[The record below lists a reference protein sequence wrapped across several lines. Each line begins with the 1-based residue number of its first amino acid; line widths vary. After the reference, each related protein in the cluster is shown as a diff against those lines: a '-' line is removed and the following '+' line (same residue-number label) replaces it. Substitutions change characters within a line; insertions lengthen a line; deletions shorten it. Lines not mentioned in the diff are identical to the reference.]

1 MSIGI
6 DRVRMEKLMS
16 EAVFPF
22 SPAGAMRGGVQAHAW
37 TWRRAA
43 GRATLILSLLT
54 LLLTGCARGPHVL
67 PEDQQITIDRSLI
80 EYPAGF
86 DLKPYVENLTAPTA
100 IAFDTF
106 GTLFVAEGG
115 IDGAEPHI
123 FALRPDGTR
132 FDVFPVGRRVP
143 FVKSGFRIYGPV
155 GGIAVANGHI
165 YVSHRDEHD
174 LGVITVFD
182 YHGNHQTVVADL
194 PAKGDYSV
202 TDLAI
207 NPINGRLYFG
217 MGTATNSGIVGLDNF
232 QTGWVQKHPGF
243 CDQPY
248 VDLVSHGSR
257 FDTPN
262 PFAGLFGG
270 KDVAVTAPF
279 QPFGVSNRIRIPKA
293 RDGKPNGAIYSID
306 PGGGDLR
313 VEAYG
318 IHNPRGLAFN
328 AFNRLYTTN
337 TGMELRGTRP
347 VKDDPDV
354 LLWVV
359 RDTWYGWPDYSADLQ
374 PISDPRFQ
382 PPVQMIL
389 KSGYPA
395 LSALIDQDA
404 SGLLRPDRN
413 TLLGGVFKPLSG
425 AAKFDFAPDAPEWKE
440 FRDSALVA
448 LSGDRAPFATGGSSG
463 LKLAAPV
470 GYKIVR
476 VNLDNREVSD
486 FIRNTRD
493 LPGHD
498 IPRQKWALERPI
510 DVKYNPVDHSLYIL
524 DFGRMKMRGG
534 KEDPIGD
541 TGRIYRLIPATAAS
555 TRPAY
560 KPDMPSGAQR
570 Q

>member
-1 MSIGI
+1 VVPLLCLLVLS
-6 DRVRMEKLMS
+6 
-16 EAVFPF
+16 
-22 SPAGAMRGGVQAHAW
+22 
-37 TWRRAA
+37 
-43 GRATLILSLLT
+43 LILS
-54 LLLTGCARGPHVL
+54 GCARGPHVL
-67 PEDQQITIDRSLI
+67 PLEEQQTIDRSLI

-86 DLKPYVENLTAPTA
+86 NLKPYVDNLNAPTA

-115 IDGAEPHI
+115 LDGDEPHI
-123 FALRPDGTR
+123 FALRPDGTQ
-132 FDVFPVGRRVP
+132 FNIFPVGRRVP

-155 GGIAVANGHI
+155 GGMVVADGHI

-174 LGVITVFD
+174 LGVITAFD
-182 YHGNHQTVVADL
+182 YKGNHHTVVADL
-194 PAKGDYSV
+194 PARGDYGV

-217 MGTATNSGIVGLDNF
+217 VGTATNSGVVGIDNF
-232 QTGWVQKHPGF
+232 QSGWVQHHPKF
-243 CDQPY
+243 CDQSY
-248 VDLVSHGSR
+248 VDLVSHGPR

-279 QPFGVSNRIRIPKA
+279 QPFGVSNQIRIAKS
-293 RDGKPNGAIYSID
+293 RNGKPNGAIYSID

-318 IHNPRGLAFN
+318 VHNPRGIQFN
-328 AFNRLYTTN
+328 AYNRLYMTN

-374 PISDPRFQ
+374 PISDARFQ
-382 PPVQMIL
+382 PPVTMII

-413 TLLGGVFKPLSG
+413 TLLAAVFQPLAG
-425 AAKFDFAPDAPEWKE
+425 AAKFDFAPTTAPWTA
-440 FRDSALVA
+440 FRDSALIA
-448 LSGDRAPFATGGSSG
+448 LSGDRAPFATGGSQG
-463 LKLAAPV
+463 LKLAGPV
-470 GYKIVR
+470 GYKVVR
-476 VNLDNREVSD
+476 VNMDNHEVSD
-486 FIRNTRD
+486 FIHNTRD
-493 LPGHD
+493 LPGHELE
-498 IPRQKWALERPI
+498 PFNSLALERPI
-510 DVKYNPVDHSLYIL
+510 DVKYNPVDNCLYIL
-524 DFGRMKMRGG
+524 DFGRMRMRGG
-534 KEDPIGD
+534 KEEVKRE
-541 TGRIYRLIPATAAS
+541 TGKIYRLVPV
-555 TRPAY
+555 
-560 KPDMPSGAQR
+560 KK
-570 Q
+570 